1 MPAYSWIWQY
11 IRKYLPLMIAGL
23 VLTLLAAALGLVNPY
38 ISGRVID
45 EVFEQGLAYRLRP
58 LLTIMICVTFTKTV
72 VHYVFRRLFEAAS
85 QGALVDMRRDI
96 YKQVQIQTHTF
107 FDNNRVGDIMSRLTG
122 DLDAIR
128 HFLAYVVYSLF
139 ENVVMLIAALIL
151 LFAISWELA
160 LLILLITPVIAVTAY
175 RQSREIKPAFTRI
188 REQFSR
194 LNTVC
199 QENISGNRVVKAFSK
214 EDYEIEKF
222 TTDNQEFWNANVD
235 SSKIWVKYLPILDFC
250 AGAMFFVLLLA
261 GGILVITDHL
271 ELWKLVTVNGY
282 LWAVSNPLRMF
293 GWLLNDTQ
301 RFNASLDKIFAMMC
315 ERVDIYSPD
324 PAVKT
329 ERIKGKVEFDSVYFG
344 YDVAD
349 KSDKTR
355 VFPGIRKKMILKD
368 ISFTVL
374 PGQTVG
380 IVGATGSG
388 KTSLINLIGRF
399 YDVTR
404 CRVLVD
410 DVDVRQYDL
419 QNLRQGIAAATQDV
433 FLFSDTVE
441 GNVAYGVP
449 DVPMEGVE
457 EAAKT
462 ACAHD
467 FIVNL
472 ESGYDTIVGER
483 GVGLSGGQKQ
493 RLALA
498 RALATDPAI
507 LILDDTTSA
516 VDMETEHEIQN
527 ALREKHSAGTKFI
540 IAHRLS
546 SVMHAD
552 LILVMEGGRIA
563 ERGSHAELLE
573 QKGMYYQLFLN
584 QYGDYATET
593 GKNWS
598 GKEGEVCGA

>member
-1 MPAYSWIWQY
+1 
-11 IRKYLPLMIAGL
+11 
-23 VLTLLAAALGLVNPY
+23 
-38 ISGRVID
+38 
-45 EVFEQGLAYRLRP
+45 
-58 LLTIMICVTFTKTV
+58 
-72 VHYVFRRLFEAAS
+72 
-85 QGALVDMRRDI
+85 
-96 YKQVQIQTHTF
+96 
-107 FDNNRVGDIMSRLTG
+107 
-122 DLDAIR
+122 
-128 HFLAYVVYSLF
+128 
-139 ENVVMLIAALIL
+139 
-151 LFAISWELA
+151 
-160 LLILLITPVIAVTAY
+160 
-175 RQSREIKPAFTRI
+175 
-188 REQFSR
+188 
-194 LNTVC
+194 
-199 QENISGNRVVKAFSK
+199 
-214 EDYEIEKF
+214 
-222 TTDNQEFWNANVD
+222 QEFWDANVD

-250 AGAMFFVLLLA
+250 AGALFFVLLLA
-261 GGILVITDHL
+261 GGILVITDRL

-301 RFNASLDKIFAMMC
+301 RFNASLDKIFDMMC
-315 ERVDIYSPD
+315 KRVDIKSP
-324 PAVKT
+324 PHAIKP
-329 ERIKGKVEFDSVYFG
+329 ERIKGKVEFDYVNFG
-344 YDVAD
+344 YEVTDNF
-349 KSDKTR
+349 DKTR
-355 VFPGIRKKMILKD
+355 IFQGKRKKPILKD
-368 ISFTVL
+368 ISFTAL

-388 KTSLINLIGRF
+388 KTTLINLISRF
-399 YDVTR
+399 YDVTKG
-404 CRVLVD
+404 RVLID
-410 DVDVRQYDL
+410 DVDVREYDL
-419 QNLRQGIAAATQDV
+419 QSLRKDIAIATQDV

-449 DVPMEGVE
+449 DIPVEGVE

-472 ESGYDTIVGER
+472 ESGYDTIIGER

-552 LILVMEGGRIA
+552 LILVMDNGRIA
-563 ERGSHAELLE
+563 ERGNHAELLA
-573 QKGMYYQLFLN
+573 QKGMYYHLFLS
-584 QYGDYATET
+584 QYGDYAKEVGNLQGDGLFDNKY
-593 GKNWS
+593 GK
-598 GKEGEVCGA
+598 GGEVYGT